1 MQVTTESLE
10 NQTQTL
16 LVVIEPEKVA
26 EAYTKAYKQFSK
38 YVNIPG
44 FRPGKAPVSLVKQQL
59 KPEYVEEEV
68 RNSLLRQTV
77 LAALDQAGVTPHMFD
92 PDITDVE
99 LAEGQQMSYKLHVP
113 LAPTVELKQYKGLE
127 LTRYTATVTDEMVAN
142 ELQARRDA
150 LTNYGRVDTPA
161 ALGDM
166 MFVSETPHLDGEPN
180 PRSARRHLVTLKES
194 SHDHP
199 VEQHLFG
206 VTAGSDVE
214 FDTEFPADYADEEL
228 RGQKAHVTVHVHS
241 VSTPRPPTDEEL
253 CNHFKVADIDALT
266 ELIRNTLT
274 ERFNQMAEEATTADM
289 NNRLLEANPV
299 VVSHVAITSMA
310 RSEVEQMSE
319 RLRRSNY
326 TLEQY
331 IQSQG
336 MTPDQWFQ
344 RVLEASAERM
354 MLNELFKAIIEAEG
368 ITAADDDIQNRLNE
382 IAATEENPQEALESM
397 RANQRLLDTIANE
410 IKYRAVIDLIKS
422 TAQYTEKDY
431 MQAAEEARAARAA
444 ALAAQAAESSAD
456 NTDAT
461 QAEAA
466 SEKD

>member
-26 EAYTKAYKQFSK
+26 STFAKTYRQMSK
-38 YVNIPG
+38 YVNVPG
-44 FRPGKAPVSLVKQQL
+44 FRPGKAPVGLVKQQL
-59 KPEYVEEEV
+59 KPEYVLEEV
-68 RNSLLRQTV
+68 RNALLRDTV
-77 LAALDQAGVTPHMFD
+77 YAALHDADVTPHMFD

-99 LAEGQQMSYKLHVP
+99 IAEGQPMSYKLHVP
-113 LAPTVELKQYKGLE
+113 LEPTVELKQYKGLE

-142 ELQARRDA
+142 ETQARREA
-150 LTNYGRVDTPA
+150 LTNYGRVETPA

-166 MFVSETPHLDGEPN
+166 MFVSETPHLEGEPN
-180 PRSARRHLVTLKES
+180 PRGARRHLVTLKETS
-194 SHDHP
+194 REHP

-206 VTAGSDVE
+206 ATAGSDIE
-214 FDTEFPADYADEEL
+214 FDTEFPADYTDDEL
-228 RGQKAHVTVHVHS
+228 RGAKAHVTVHVHS

-253 CNHFKVADIDALT
+253 CAHFKVADMDALT
-266 ELIRNTLT
+266 ELVRSTLT
-274 ERFNQMAEEATTADM
+274 ERFNQMAEEATTAEM

-310 RSEVEQMSE
+310 RSEVEQLTE

-344 RVLEASAERM
+344 RMLETTAERM
-354 MLNELFKAIIEAEG
+354 MLNELFRKIIETEG
-368 ITAADDDIQNRLNE
+368 ITAADDDVLARLKE
-382 IAATEENPQEALESM
+382 IAATEENPEEALASM
-397 RANQRLLDTIANE
+397 QKNQRLMDTVANE
-410 IKYRAVIDLIKS
+410 VKYRAVIDLIKS
-422 TAQYTEKDY
+422 TAVYTEKDY

-444 ALAAQAAESSAD
+444 ALAAQASAD
-456 NTDAT
+456 TDAS
-461 QAEAA
+461 AEAA
-466 SEKD
+466 PETSQD